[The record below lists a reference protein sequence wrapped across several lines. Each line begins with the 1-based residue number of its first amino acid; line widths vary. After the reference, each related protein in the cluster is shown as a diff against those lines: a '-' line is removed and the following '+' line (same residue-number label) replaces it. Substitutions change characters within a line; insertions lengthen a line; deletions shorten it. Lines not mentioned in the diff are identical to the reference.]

1 MANFDMNF
9 SEDFLKELLESDI
22 DNICEE
28 ALNDAAPILVESM
41 KSAVKTA
48 IIHDGG
54 SEMVE
59 SIKQSKAKKTK
70 TDAWIINVG
79 PHGVSKKKV
88 YKKGDAKE
96 PVSNAL
102 KAVWKEYGIP
112 GKQAATPFLTTAT
125 NNAKEQV
132 ITKIQEVYNK
142 KVGK

>member
-9 SEDFLKELLESDI
+9 SEDFLKDLLETEI

-28 ALNDAAPILVESM
+28 ALNDAAPILVSSM
-41 KSAVKTA
+41 KSAAKTA
-48 IIHDGG
+48 IIHDGE
-54 SEMVE
+54 SEMVD
-59 SIKQSKAKKTK
+59 SIKQSKAKKAK
-70 TDAWIINVG
+70 TGAWIINVG

-96 PVSNAL
+96 PVSNVL

-112 GKQAATPFLTTAT
+112 GKQAATPFLATAT
-125 NNAKEQV
+125 NNAIDKVME
-132 ITKIQEVYNK
+132 KMQEVYSK